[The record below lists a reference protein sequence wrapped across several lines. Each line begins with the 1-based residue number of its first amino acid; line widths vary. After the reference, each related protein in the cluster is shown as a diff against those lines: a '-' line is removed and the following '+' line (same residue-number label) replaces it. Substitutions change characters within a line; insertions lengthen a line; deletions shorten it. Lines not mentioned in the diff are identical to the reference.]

1 MSAEIPD
8 GAVFVARAILNS
20 SLWTMSPTDCKVAI
34 TCIAICN
41 KKAKKWWDG
50 EQEITINPG
59 QFVRSR
65 DRLSKDCHLSVQR
78 VRTSVL
84 HLEKVGFLTRVL
96 TRMYTIYTLPKYL
109 HYQDLAKYSD
119 FVMQETNQLPNQR
132 STSDQPAPNHKQ
144 QQYTKK
150 SISGSAAK
158 PDRLTPRADGAA
170 VVVKDDL
177 IILERI
183 SLGISIRLLES
194 VKMSKPIATAL
205 GSQKTVGAILRAVQQ
220 ARRQKKPGGWARMA
234 LEGDWTLPDP
244 SGDELSEVLGLM
256 KSFDATKNST
266 FRSILK
272 KDGALGRLQGETE
285 EAWFKRANDEL
296 RKRREEAK
304 STGRK
309 AQKAT

>member
-41 KKAKKWWDG
+41 KRAKKWWDG
-50 EQEITINPG
+50 EREITINPG

-65 DRLSKDCHLSVQR
+65 DRLSKDCHLSIQR

-119 FVMQETNQLPNQR
+119 SVTQETNHISNQR
-132 STSDQPAPNHKQ
+132 STSDQPASNHKQ
-144 QQYTKK
+144 QQYSKTIH
-150 SISGSAAK
+150 SESAAK
-158 PDRLTPRADGAA
+158 PDKGAPKMDGA
-170 VVVKDDL
+170 VVVDGDL
-177 IILERI
+177 IVLEKI
-183 SLGISIRLLES
+183 SLGISVRLLES

-234 LEGDWTLPDP
+234 LEGDWALPDP

-256 KSFDATKNST
+256 KSSDSKRDSA

-272 KDGALGRLQGETE
+272 RDVTLEKLQGETE
-285 EAWFKRANDEL
+285 EAWFRRVNDEL
-296 RKRREEAK
+296 KRRREETK
-304 STGRK
+304 SSGRK
-309 AQKAT
+309 GQKAT